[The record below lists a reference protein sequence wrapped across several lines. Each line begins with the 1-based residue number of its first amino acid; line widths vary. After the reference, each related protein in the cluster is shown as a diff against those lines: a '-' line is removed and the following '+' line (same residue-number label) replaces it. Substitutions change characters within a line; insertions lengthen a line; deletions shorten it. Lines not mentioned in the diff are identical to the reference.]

1 MESFEFRHA
10 STFLGEHVAQLLSM
24 YMYGICR
31 LQVCSAVG
39 VCIPGR
45 YQVKY
50 FLIVLHTGTLS
61 LPAGY

>member
-24 YMYGICR
+24 Y
-31 LQVCSAVG
+31 QVSVVCSAVG

-50 FLIVLHTGTLS
+50 LIVLHTGTLWVPLS
-61 LPAGY
+61 LPAG